1 MAEEKEVL
9 SDGCKNCI
17 DTALIAAYFA
27 LAYFLSCLI
36 LNSVIP
42 RLIPTERTAQQFWIF
57 GVAAIV
63 IGGGGFAMF
72 RVAQNPS
79 VSLVQTRVLKGMCFV
94 FEGLI
99 FIGAIA
105 IAIEAVQYTAWVG
118 QYEATTSQSGTDVRF
133 WVSGTLFL
141 NGVHGNVLAAMLTA

>member
-17 DTALIAAYFA
+17 DTTLIAVYFA

-36 LNSVIP
+36 LNAIIP

-57 GVAAIV
+57 GVAAIM
-63 IGGGGFAMF
+63 ISGASSAMF
-72 RVAQNPS
+72 KIAQNPA
-79 VSLVQTRVLKGMCFV
+79 VSPIQSRVLKGMCFA

-99 FIGAIA
+99 FIGAVM

-118 QYEATTSQSGTDVRF
+118 QFEVITAQSGADVRY
-133 WVSGTLFL
+133 WIAGVLFL
-141 NGVHGNVLAAMLTA
+141 NGVFGNVLAASLTA

>member
-17 DTALIAAYFA
+17 DTALIATYFA

-57 GVAAIV
+57 GVAAIM
-63 IGGGGFAMF
+63 ISGASFAMF
-72 RVAQNPS
+72 KIAQDPA
-79 VSLVQTRVLKGMCFV
+79 VSPIRPRVLKGMCFA

-99 FIGAIA
+99 FIGAVM

-118 QYEATTSQSGTDVRF
+118 QFGTIAAHSGTDMRYWIAGV
-133 WVSGTLFL
+133 LFL
-141 NGVHGNVLAAMLTA
+141 NGVFGNVLAALLTA